1 MITRALRDEPL
12 PVYGDGM
19 NVRDWLYV
27 DDHAEAL
34 WRVLVAGA
42 VGAVYNIGGES
53 EIPNLELVRRLLAL
67 LGKPD
72 SLIRFVAD
80 RPGHDRRYAMDI
92 GRIRSSLDGRPAA
105 TSRPGSR
112 PRWSGTCRTA
122 PGGSGC

>member
-34 WRVLVAGA
+34 WQVLVRGEE
-42 VGAVYNIGGES
+42 GGIYNIGGES
-53 EIPNLELVRRLLAL
+53 EIPNVALVRRLLAL
-67 LGKPD
+67 LDKPE
-72 SLIRFVAD
+72 SLIRFVTD

-92 GRIRSSLDGRPAA
+92 GKIRRDLGWKPSHSFENGLAL
-105 TSRPGSR
+105 TIE
-112 PRWSGTCRTA
+112 
-122 PGGSGC
+122 